1 MRQCIEAH
9 IRMEERYEGLS
20 LTYGDNPEL
29 KKQVMEAIEAA
40 KKETG
45 LEPDIFGNPS
55 PDNPEREGVYLEFHE
70 DAQRDAGD
78 FFERVLHKLNVV
90 CEKDI

>member
-1 MRQCIEAH
+1 MTQCIEAH
-9 IRMEERYEGLS
+9 VRMEERYEGLS

-29 KKQVMEAIEAA
+29 KKQVMEAIEAV
-40 KKETG
+40 KRETG

-55 PDNPEREGVYLEFHE
+55 PDHPEKEGVYLEFHE

-78 FFERVLHKLNVV
+78 FFERVLQRLNVV
-90 CEKDI
+90 CERND

>member
-1 MRQCIEAH
+1 MTECIEAH
-9 IRMEERYEGLS
+9 VRMEERYEGLS

-29 KKQVMEAIEAA
+29 KKQVFEAIEAV

-45 LEPDIFGNPS
+45 LTPDVFGNPAK
-55 PDNPEREGVYLEFHE
+55 DHPEKEGVYIEFHE

-78 FFERVLHKLNVV
+78 FFERVLNRLHVV
-90 CEKDI
+90 CPRDD

>member
-1 MRQCIEAH
+1 MTQCIEAH
-9 IRMEERYEGLS
+9 VRMEERYEGLS

-40 KKETG
+40 KKETR
-45 LEPDIFGNPS
+45 LNPDLF
-55 PDNPEREGVYLEFHE
+55 DNPGKDHPEKEGIYIEFHE

-78 FFERVLHKLNVV
+78 FFERVLNRLNVV
-90 CEKDI
+90 CERND